1 MRKRLKDLYTAVL
14 SDAEYLQELVE
25 LGVLIGSHRTALGI
39 NQEEFAKMIGVSW
52 RTMTKIEN
60 GRQSLSFV
68 VFLRIAAVLEM
79 RPEYL
84 LQELARVTQRKWSRK
99 EEDLGRVGRSCRNG
113 KGCIQENIVINN
125 LILRFTIIEDYFI

>member
-39 NQEEFAKMIGVSW
+39 NQEEFAKMIGVSR

-99 EEDLGRVGRSCRNG
+99 GEDLGRVGLSEQVW
-113 KGCIQENIVINN
+113 QELTENA
-125 LILRFTIIEDYFI
+125 

>member
-25 LGVLIGSHRTALGI
+25 LGVLIGSYRTALGI
-39 NQEEFAKMIGVSW
+39 NQEKMAKMIGVSR

-60 GRQSLSFV
+60 GRQTLSLVIF
-68 VFLRIAAVLEM
+68 FRIAALFEV
-79 RPEYL
+79 RPVYL

-99 EEDLGRVGRSCRNG
+99 GED
-113 KGCIQENIVINN
+113 
-125 LILRFTIIEDYFI
+125 

>member
-1 MRKRLKDLYTAVL
+1 MLKRRRTFQA
-14 SDAEYLQELVE
+14 QEVGELDFSEELLE
-25 LGVLIGSHRTALGI
+25 LGVLIRSHRTALGI
-39 NQEEFAKMIGVSW
+39 NQEEFAKMIGVSL

-99 EEDLGRVGRSCRNG
+99 GED
-113 KGCIQENIVINN
+113 
-125 LILRFTIIEDYFI
+125 

>member
-39 NQEEFAKMIGVSW
+39 NQEEFAKMIGVSR

-60 GRQSLSFV
+60 GRQSCIF
-68 VFLRIAAVLEM
+68 A
-79 RPEYL
+79 
-84 LQELARVTQRKWSRK
+84 
-99 EEDLGRVGRSCRNG
+99 D
-113 KGCIQENIVINN
+113 GC
-125 LILRFTIIEDYFI
+125 YF

>member
-25 LGVLIGSHRTALGI
+25 LGVLIGSYRTALGI
-39 NQEEFAKMIGVSW
+39 NQEEMAKMIGVSR

-60 GRQSLSFV
+60 GRQTLSLVIF
-68 VFLRIAAVLEM
+68 FRIAALFEV
-79 RPEYL
+79 RPVYL

-99 EEDLGRVGRSCRNG
+99 GED
-113 KGCIQENIVINN
+113 
-125 LILRFTIIEDYFI
+125 

>member
-1 MRKRLKDLYTAVL
+1 
-14 SDAEYLQELVE
+14 
-25 LGVLIGSHRTALGI
+25 
-39 NQEEFAKMIGVSW
+39 MIGVFL

-99 EEDLGRVGRSCRNG
+99 GEDLGRVGLSEQVW
-113 KGCIQENIVINN
+113 QESAKKP
-125 LILRFTIIEDYFI
+125 

>member
-1 MRKRLKDLYTAVL
+1 MRKRLKNLYSEELVGADYV
-14 SDAEYLQELVE
+14 QELVE

-39 NQEEFAKMIGVSW
+39 NQEEFAKMIGVSR

-99 EEDLGRVGRSCRNG
+99 GED
-113 KGCIQENIVINN
+113 
-125 LILRFTIIEDYFI
+125 

>member
-25 LGVLIGSHRTALGI
+25 LGVLIGSYRTALGI
-39 NQEEFAKMIGVSW
+39 NQEEMAKMIGVSR

-60 GRQSLSFV
+60 GRQTLSLVIFFS
-68 VFLRIAAVLEM
+68 IAALFEV
-79 RPEYL
+79 RPVYL

-99 EEDLGRVGRSCRNG
+99 GED
-113 KGCIQENIVINN
+113 
-125 LILRFTIIEDYFI
+125 

>member
-39 NQEEFAKMIGVSW
+39 NQEEFAKMIGVSR

-60 GRQSLSFV
+60 GRQTLTMENF
-68 VFLRIAAVLEM
+68 FKMAAIFEV

-99 EEDLGRVGRSCRNG
+99 GED
-113 KGCIQENIVINN
+113 
-125 LILRFTIIEDYFI
+125 